1 VFGLSLTLPDPA
13 PLIRMYAKEMGLD
26 VERLGIV
33 IPGIAAIIRGYPLG
47 AEPLQL
53 TTFIPNTKE
62 TLRLFDF
69 FQSRFTRGADKC
81 LRGRPR
87 AQAKR
92 LIS

>member
-1 VFGLSLTLPDPA
+1 
-13 PLIRMYAKEMGLD
+13 MYASHEEMGLD

-69 FQSRFTRGADKC
+69 FPITLHSWRGQMSPWPATSSSQTTDQLSIVKAIENS
-81 LRGRPR
+81 PR
-87 AQAKR
+87 
-92 LIS
+92 